1 MPQFNKSPKTLE
13 IGQLFDPDASD
24 SPVAH
29 IFSEIQKRKQLQD
42 VLAQAL
48 AKMGLAQF
56 TNEISLGEITLEGE
70 IKLITQKAGILTKLK
85 NKLPSLLNYFRES
98 GFPLKAIQLK
108 VSPRSTSVELHENM
122 IPEVFTPVPLSAS
135 QIKAWQTLLSE
146 IDPDSPVYEAVQNL
160 LKNTS

>member
-13 IGQLFDPDASD
+13 IGQLFDPNASD

-48 AKMGLAQF
+48 AKMGLVQF
-56 TNEISLGEITLEGE
+56 ANEISLGEITLEGE

-85 NKLPSLLNYFRES
+85 NKL
-98 GFPLKAIQLK
+98 
-108 VSPRSTSVELHENM
+108 
-122 IPEVFTPVPLSAS
+122 
-135 QIKAWQTLLSE
+135 
-146 IDPDSPVYEAVQNL
+146 L
-160 LKNTS
+160 LKNNNHYNQKDQQCQYLMIKLKKKELRKFLNIIKSDKIFLI

>member
-13 IGQLFDPDASD
+13 IGQLFDPNASD

-29 IFSEIQKRKQLQD
+29 IFIEIQKRKQLQD

-56 TNEISLGEITLEGE
+56 ANEISLGEITLEGE

-108 VSPRSTSVELHENM
+108 VSPRSTSVELNENM
-122 IPEVFTPVPLSAS
+122 IPEVFTPVPLNAS